1 MQITFDPT
9 NLIDREAVAIMIESL
24 NRQPTNT
31 GSVKDEPK
39 APVAEPKP
47 AAKKAAAAKPTP
59 EPVIEDEPVEADDDD
74 LFETP
79 EPLTR
84 EDIQAKA
91 SALVAEGKR
100 AVVKTALTAV
110 DAARFSDVT
119 DENLAKFAKLL
130 DA

>member
-9 NLIDREAVAIMIESL
+9 NPIDREAVAIMIESL
-24 NRQPTNT
+24 NRQPANI
-31 GSVKDEPK
+31 GKDEPK

-47 AAKKAAAAKPTP
+47 AAKKVAKPAAEP
-59 EPVIEDEPVEADDDD
+59 EPVVADDEPVDDDD